1 MRSDHQSG
9 AVAVVTGG
17 GRGIGAAI
25 ARQLADNG
33 MSVAIG
39 DYLEAEA
46 RETAQSIVDSGGRA
60 IAMRCDVRRLDEIR
74 ALFATTNEQ
83 LGLPSVLI
91 NNAGVY
97 PNHPALDMTEEQ
109 WDDVLDINLKG
120 SFFCAQALVRGLV
133 AAGQPGCIVNIAST
147 AAYSSR
153 AGAAHYS
160 ASKAAVVTLT
170 KSLAQEFGPFGVRT
184 NCVAPGLVEAKEGL
198 VTEAYRKQF
207 LTMVPSGRI
216 GRVEDI
222 SNVVA
227 FLASPA
233 ADYVNGETILV
244 DGGFTT
250 GRALQRSA
258 T

>member
-1 MRSDHQSG
+1 MQGDRTT
-9 AVAVVTGG
+9 APVAVVTGG

-33 MSVAIG
+33 MAVAIG

-46 RETAQSIVDSGGRA
+46 RETAQSIIDAGGK
-60 IAMRCDVRRLDEIR
+60 AMSMHCDVRRLDEIR
-74 ALFATTNEQ
+74 ALFAATTEQ
-83 LGLPSVLI
+83 LGLPTVLI
-91 NNAGVY
+91 NNAGIY
-97 PNHPALDMTEEQ
+97 PNHAALEMTEEQ
-109 WDDVLDINLKG
+109 WDDVLDVNLKG
-120 SFFCAQALVRGLV
+120 SFFCAQALARGLV
-133 AAGQPGCIVNIAST
+133 AAGKPGCIVNLAST
-147 AAYSSR
+147 AAYSAR
-153 AGAAHYS
+153 AGAAHYGS
-160 ASKAAVVTLT
+160 SKAAVVALT
-170 KSLAQEFGPFGVRT
+170 RSLAQEFGPIGIRT

-198 VTEAYRKQF
+198 VTEEYRKQF

-244 DGGFTT
+244 DGGFIT
-250 GRALQRSA
+250 GRALQRSS